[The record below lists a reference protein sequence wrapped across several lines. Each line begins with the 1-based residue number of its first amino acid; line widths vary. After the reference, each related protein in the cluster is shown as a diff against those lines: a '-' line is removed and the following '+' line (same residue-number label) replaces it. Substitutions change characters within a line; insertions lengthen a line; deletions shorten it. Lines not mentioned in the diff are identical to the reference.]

1 MLSQVGAEASEE
13 ASQPDVHGL
22 AHHQISLKL
31 TLKVGHVSPDLRVQ
45 GIDHH
50 LPVDRAGNLQSSV
63 LKTRSRR
70 WTPPCVVLTD
80 VLGVGKEVEG
90 GALVELGLADLATL
104 EQSLA
109 AGIEGAV
116 EDGEEDGGFL
126 AQDLL
131 ALRVEAAEDVDIL
144 EDLGL
149 DDRSGNHVC
158 ESG

>member
-1 MLSQVGAEASEE
+1 
-13 ASQPDVHGL
+13 
-22 AHHQISLKL
+22 
-31 TLKVGHVSPDLRVQ
+31 
-45 GIDHH
+45 
-50 LPVDRAGNLQSSV
+50 
-63 LKTRSRR
+63 
-70 WTPPCVVLTD
+70 